1 MALRTLVGARYGHW
15 IDGAGREPVSGEWLT
30 SYRPGGGEVVCEIAR
45 GTAADVEAAVTAAH
59 AARGEWRARRPIER
73 GRVLAAVAARLNAET
88 ERLAELEAAE
98 AGKVAKLTPFEIAGA
113 AGYFEFFA
121 GLVNLPAGEILDLGP
136 GYHSYTVREPFG
148 VVGVITPWNAP
159 LNQAA
164 RAVAPALAAGN
175 TVVVKPSEF
184 TSATTLELARLASE
198 CGLPPGVLNVVTGT
212 GDEVG
217 EPLVAHPLVRKV
229 AFTGS
234 VRAGRLVGH
243 VAAERIV
250 PLTLE
255 LGGKSAN
262 LVFADADLDAAAVGA
277 ARAFTGNAGQVCT
290 AGTRLLVEASVQQ
303 QFVAQV
309 AAAAAKATP
318 GDRMGQLATEAQFA
332 KVQEFLRIGAAE
344 GAVAVCGGRVAHRPG
359 WFVEPTVLTG
369 VRNDMRVAR
378 EEIFGPVL
386 VVIPFA
392 DEDEAVA
399 IANDSA
405 YGLASGIW
413 TSNLSR
419 AHRIAARLEAGQ
431 VYVNEWQAGTIETP
445 LGGYKQSGYGRE
457 KGVEALHHY
466 TQLKSVTVKL

>member
-1 MALRTLVGARYGHW
+1 MALRTVVGARYGHW

-45 GTAADVEAAVTAAH
+45 GTAADVEAAVTAAY

-234 VRAGRLVGH
+234 VRASRLVGH

-262 LVFADADLDAAAVGA
+262 HVFADADLDAAAVGA

-318 GDRMGQLATEAQFA
+318 GDRMGQLATKAQFA
-332 KVQEFLRIGAAE
+332 KVQECLRIGAAE
-344 GAVAVCGGRVAHRPG
+344 GAIAVCGGRVAQRPG